1 MNKPVYVRLL
11 ILKISKTLMYKFW
24 YDYINQII
32 KKKASLCYLD
42 TNSFIAYLEIRDVFK
57 GFVGNFGKRFDTS
70 NYDEVEKPFLKR
82 ENKEVIRQMKNE
94 IGGKIMTKFF
104 GLRRKKYSYLS
115 DDNRDDKKV
124 KGTEKC
130 VIK

>member
-1 MNKPVYVRLL
+1 M
-11 ILKISKTLMYKFW
+11 
-24 YDYINQII
+24 
-32 KKKASLCYLD
+32 D
-42 TNSFIAYLEIRDVFK
+42 TDSFIAYLKIRDVFK

-104 GLRRKKYSYLS
+104 WIKTKKKQLFK
-115 DDNRDDKKV
+115 R
-124 KGTEKC
+124 
-130 VIK
+130 

>member
-1 MNKPVYVRLL
+1 
-11 ILKISKTLMYKFW
+11 MYKFW

-32 KKKASLCYLD
+32 KKKASLCYMD

-104 GLRRKKYSYLS
+104 GLRRKNYSYLS